1 MDKSLLSI
9 VAGLGGMFGWGTSDF
24 FANLSSERIGYFKT
38 FFWSQPTGIVFM
50 LCLIPFFGLSALP
63 SLYFILLI
71 MMLAV
76 LDSGGYLLFYKAFEI
91 GNVSIVSAT
100 INLNIVFAM
109 LIAFIFR
116 GQRLT
121 PLQTLAVAL
130 ILIGITLVSVNFND
144 LKNRQFKLLAGVKE
158 TIISAIFFSVYWNLT
173 ELVSE
178 TIGWLGATLY
188 VKIGATLFLLVFAL
202 LAKRTLALTRTST
215 KTKVIVAL
223 VGILEAAAT
232 ASVNWGLGVG
242 DLILVSPI
250 SSAFTVVTI
259 SMAVIFL
266 KEKLSLTQTLG
277 IALAITGIVLTA
289 L

>member
-1 MDKSLLSI
+1 MDKTLLSI

-63 SLYFILLI
+63 SLYFILLLLV
-71 MMLAV
+71 LAV
-76 LDSGGYLLFYKAFEI
+76 LDSAGYLLFYKAFEI

-121 PLQTLAVAL
+121 PLQTVAVVL

-158 TIISAIFFSVYWNLT
+158 TILSAVFFSIYWNLT

-178 TIGWLGATLY
+178 TIGWLVATLY
-188 VKIGATLFLLVFAL
+188 VKIGATLFLLIFAL

-215 KTKVIVAL
+215 KTKVIVTL
-223 VGILEAAAT
+223 VGILEALAT
-232 ASVNWGLGVG
+232 SSVNWGLGVG

-277 IALAITGIVLTA
+277 IVLAITGIVLTA

>member
-1 MDKSLLSI
+1 MATGVPASHE
-9 VAGLGGMFGWGTSDF
+9 
-24 FANLSSERIGYFKT
+24 ANAEGKEQERITRVYGLRA
-38 FFWSQPTGIVFM
+38 QER
-50 LCLIPFFGLSALP
+50 GLSVVG
-63 SLYFILLI
+63 I
-71 MMLAV
+71 
-76 LDSGGYLLFYKAFEI
+76 
-91 GNVSIVSAT
+91 
-100 INLNIVFAM
+100 FAM

-121 PLQTLAVAL
+121 PLQTVAVVL

-158 TIISAIFFSVYWNLT
+158 TIISAVFFSIYWNLT
-173 ELVSE
+173 ETVSE

-188 VKIGATLFLLVFAL
+188 VKIGATLFLLIFAL

-215 KTKVIVAL
+215 KTKVIVTL
-223 VGILEAAAT
+223 VGILEALAT
-232 ASVNWGLGVG
+232 SSVNWGLGVG

-277 IALAITGIVLTA
+277 IVLAITGIVLTA